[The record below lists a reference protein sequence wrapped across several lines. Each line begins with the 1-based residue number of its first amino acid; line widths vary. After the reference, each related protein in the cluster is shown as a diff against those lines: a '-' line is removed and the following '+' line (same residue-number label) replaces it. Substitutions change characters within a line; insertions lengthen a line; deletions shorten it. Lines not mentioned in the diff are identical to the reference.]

1 MAVSPYNAVVVC
13 DETGE
18 RHRIDLMAPSF
29 GAALEVITR
38 DHVPDGWRIEHVEAT
53 RGRRLDNG
61 QAADATPRAAKAS

>member
-1 MAVSPYNAVVVC
+1 MSPYNAVVVC

-38 DHVPDGWRIEHVEAT
+38 EHVPDGWRIETVQAT
-53 RGRRLDNG
+53 QMGL
-61 QAADATPRAAKAS
+61 AS